1 MSCTD
6 TQFPGLISDEAVN
19 VGFQNR
25 LTAAPGWIGFLNT
38 MHLKLM
44 RAVKQFSWGKVH
56 ESSLKHT
63 LKDGTTI
70 FSPLLDWVS
79 KQAASK
85 VDVTKQMSGLKSQDL
100 GASVKSQTNLTNYF
114 HLQSK
119 STGPSLNLT

>member
-44 RAVKQFSWGKVH
+44 RAVKQFSWGKVQ
-56 ESSLKHT
+56 E
-63 LKDGTTI
+63 
-70 FSPLLDWVS
+70 
-79 KQAASK
+79 
-85 VDVTKQMSGLKSQDL
+85 
-100 GASVKSQTNLTNYF
+100 
-114 HLQSK
+114 
-119 STGPSLNLT
+119 